1 MSRWE
6 NLPVKNW
13 KYYLML
19 LTVASL
25 SFLLNLLLSAQFQG
39 LSSPPKSEA
48 NPDQVEYELFA
59 YQLSN
64 GRGYTWP
71 SGEIT
76 ACRPPGTSFTLLP
89 VYSLFGRSF
98 ALGRIWFCLLAALT
112 CLTTGWL
119 TWQISGPAAATAA
132 AACLACYP
140 GHFYYSMHFLSEI
153 PFGFW
158 LVLACGFTLASIRSL
173 GALSSLVAGGFWGLA
188 VLTRP
193 QILLV
198 FPIALV
204 CLAAARTQSRTK
216 YFKLFALQLLSATLV
231 IFPWV
236 ARNAATIG
244 KPALCT
250 IVGGFTFWGA
260 HNETVVNDPNLC
272 GSWIPASRLVDAAHP
287 LIGDE
292 IEREAAAWKYGEEFI
307 MTHPKDLPRLLAMKV
322 FRVFSPF
329 TETSNRVVRL
339 CFAIGWSLT
348 APLLAIGILIVKRK
362 DPVATIILALPC
374 LATIATAL
382 IFYGSDRFRDGV
394 SPVWM
399 VFVGVA
405 VAELSGRWLGTASQS
420 SGRSMTGAQE
430 GPQNSS

>member
-1 MSRWE
+1 
-6 NLPVKNW
+6 
-13 KYYLML
+13 
-19 LTVASL
+19 
-25 SFLLNLLLSAQFQG
+25 
-39 LSSPPKSEA
+39 
-48 NPDQVEYELFA
+48 
-59 YQLSN
+59 
-64 GRGYTWP
+64 
-71 SGEIT
+71 
-76 ACRPPGTSFTLLP
+76 
-89 VYSLFGRSF
+89 
-98 ALGRIWFCLLAALT
+98 
-112 CLTTGWL
+112 
-119 TWQISGPAAATAA
+119 
-132 AACLACYP
+132 
-140 GHFYYSMHFLSEI
+140 
-153 PFGFW
+153 
-158 LVLACGFTLASIRSL
+158 
-173 GALSSLVAGGFWGLA
+173 
-188 VLTRP
+188 
-193 QILLV
+193 
-198 FPIALV
+198 
-204 CLAAARTQSRTK
+204 
-216 YFKLFALQLLSATLV
+216 
-231 IFPWV
+231 
-236 ARNAATIG
+236 
-244 KPALCT
+244 LCT

-287 LIGDE
+287 LIGEE